1 MDVPPVPGA
10 AGPSADQR
18 NWAMIAH
25 LSALVMFVGVPSFV
39 GPLVVWLIKREEHP
53 FIAEHGREALNF
65 NISVLIYGVIA
76 GVLVLVLI
84 GILLLIAL
92 GIVWLVLT
100 IQAGLAASRG
110 EAYRYPLTIRFV
122 S

>member
-1 MDVPPVPGA
+1 MDVPPAPGA
-10 AGPSADQR
+10 GAPTADQR

-25 LSALVMFVGVPSFV
+25 LSAFAMFVGVPSFV

-65 NISVLIYGVIA
+65 NISVLIYLVVA
-76 GVLVLVLI
+76 GVLVLVLV
-84 GILLLIAL
+84 GFLLLIAI
-92 GIVWLVLT
+92 GIVWLIVT
-100 IQAGLAASRG
+100 IQAAIAASNG
-110 EAYRYPLTIRFV
+110 QSYRYPLSIRFV